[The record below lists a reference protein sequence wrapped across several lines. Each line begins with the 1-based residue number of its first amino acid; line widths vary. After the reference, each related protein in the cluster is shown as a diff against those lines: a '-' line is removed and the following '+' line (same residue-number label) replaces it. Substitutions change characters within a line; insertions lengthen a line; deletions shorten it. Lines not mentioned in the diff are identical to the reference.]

1 MQMGVNYS
9 AQLLREK
16 IVNDINESELP
27 PCVIAPI
34 LSESLAEIR
43 RLEVQFAQREKQE
56 YENLSS
62 GDMKGDKING

>member
-9 AQLLREK
+9 AQLLRDK
-16 IVNDINESELP
+16 LVKDINESGLP

-34 LSESLAEIR
+34 LSESLAEIK

-56 YENLSS
+56 YES
-62 GDMKGDKING
+62 GLKEDKQ

>member
-1 MQMGVNYS
+1 MATES
-9 AQLLREK
+9 EK

-34 LSESLAEIR
+34 LSESLAEIK

-56 YENLSS
+56 YENALKETQ
-62 GDMKGDKING
+62 KGDGTIG